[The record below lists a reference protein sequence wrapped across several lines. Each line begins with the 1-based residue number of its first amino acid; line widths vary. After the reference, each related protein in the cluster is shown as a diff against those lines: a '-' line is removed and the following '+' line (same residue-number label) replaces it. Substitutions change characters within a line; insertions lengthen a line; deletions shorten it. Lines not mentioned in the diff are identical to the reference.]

1 MKMYRIFFHSQEVA
15 ESKLRE
21 LQLAYPNI
29 IKAHI
34 EKETDSVSKK
44 TVYVLYWALI
54 KGNQTL

>member
-1 MKMYRIFFHSQEVA
+1 MKMYRIFFHSPETA

-21 LQLAYPNI
+21 LQLAYPNM

-44 TVYVLYWALI
+44 PVYVLYWALI

>member
-1 MKMYRIFFHSQEVA
+1 MKMYRIFFHSQEAA

-21 LQLAYPNI
+21 LQLAYPNTL
-29 IKAHI
+29 KTYI

-44 TVYVLYWALI
+44 PLYVLYWALI